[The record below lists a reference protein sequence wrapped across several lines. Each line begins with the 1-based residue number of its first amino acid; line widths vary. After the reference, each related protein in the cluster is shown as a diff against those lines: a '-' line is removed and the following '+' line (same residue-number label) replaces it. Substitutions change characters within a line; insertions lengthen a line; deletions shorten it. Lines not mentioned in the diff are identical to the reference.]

1 MITEDI
7 KKEIQ
12 TEVKKQLGILKG
24 KDAQDKNILTPYEKT
39 IKLLKNYKYYKNRV
53 EYLKN
58 NLDNIEI
65 KKKYSI
71 GEIKAVNNKNLSEME
86 KREIIKEE
94 RLKEIEFFEY
104 GINLIDYGLSSI
116 EDEKYKEIISLIYF
130 EKLRIEDIAEKF
142 SVDTSTIKRNRNKLV
157 ETMSLSIF
165 DSEILKDL
173 IKNIF

>member
-24 KDAQDKNILTPYEKT
+24 NDAQDKNILTPYEKT

-157 ETMSLSIF
+157 EIISFSIF
-165 DSEILKDL
+165 DSEFLKGL
-173 IKNIF
+173 IKNFF